1 MTYANVKD
9 TLETGGVLILDAAIG
24 TELERRGVV
33 MDDHAW
39 CGAATLTNL
48 NELRGVHLDYIAAG
62 ADIITANTFA
72 SSRLMLDPA
81 GLGDRVHEINKAA
94 IETAFAARDE
104 AGRPDVL
111 VAGSLSHIIPV
122 QVGSYV
128 SDASDRP
135 SQQQYADA
143 FGELAGIIKECGC
156 DLLLLEMMFDPEF
169 RMRPAFEAAKSTG
182 LPVWAGLSAKWADD
196 GSIVTYMQDQDV
208 PFVDAVKLAAE
219 YDVDAMGVMH
229 SPSDV
234 TWDALKI
241 VREHFDGPL
250 TAYPDSGYF
259 KMPHWQFDEVISPAD
274 LVVFAEQWKKDGVQV
289 FGGCCG
295 LSPEHIRAIS
305 VLKN

>member
-1 MTYANVKD
+1 VTYEIAKK
-9 TLETGGVLILDAAIG
+9 TLGESGVLVLDGAIG

-48 NELRGVHLDYIAAG
+48 DELRGVHLDYIAAG

-72 SSRLMLDPA
+72 SSRLMLSPA
-81 GLGDRVHEINKAA
+81 GLGDKVAEINKAA
-94 IETAFAARDE
+94 IETAFAAREE

-135 SQQQYADA
+135 SQQQYTDA
-143 FGELAGIIKECGC
+143 FGELAGILKDSEC
-156 DLLLLEMMFDPEF
+156 DLILLEMMFDPEH
-169 RMRPAFEAAKSTG
+169 RMRPAFEAAISTG

-208 PFVDAVKLAAE
+208 PFVDAVKLAVE

-234 TWDALKI
+234 TGDALEIIK
-241 VREHFDGPL
+241 EHYDGPL

-259 KMPHWQFDEVISPAD
+259 KMPHWVFDEVIAPAD
-274 LVVFAEQWKKDGVQV
+274 LADFAAQWKQDGVQV

-295 LSPEHIRAIS
+295 LSPEHIQALRAA
-305 VLKN
+305 L